1 MPNDK
6 IIKTVITLAI
16 GIALIILLRVAFKKL
31 VKKSDKIHMRFLGY
45 LFNLVIVMVI
55 TGNVLEELYPKL
67 EFNSLFLKGS
77 ALIVAIVGFAAQ
89 TAISDLICGFLISFN
104 KPFEIGDRIVVEGIQ
119 PGIVEDITLRHTV
132 IRIYDGLRI
141 VIPNSV
147 LNTKTVINTSFHN
160 DSRRGI
166 HLKFSVSYDSD
177 VAKAMDVIRDCVVA
191 SPYTLS
197 VETNGITEDS
207 GPVYFLEYGDSDI
220 VLETTIWVTRDTNS
234 YTAITD
240 VNMRVNDAF
249 NEYGIEIPY
258 PYMNI
263 VERENTQNSEVKA
276 HKKKATPSHRH
287 HRSDTIVIK
296 PDGGNYDNV
305 MSTVR
310 SFAQRQNFSEQEE
323 KKLEL
328 MSEELVLIARSIVD
342 DVKGRFWVEGSGL
355 KYRLHLRFN
364 ATVGSNEYRKLVAL
378 SSSGRNEAAKTIA
391 EKIWDKMVTGIKT
404 ADSQGEAGDGY
415 EWSLSESG
423 QSDDYGESIL
433 TAVADDIKV
442 SVTKEQVELVI
453 IRTVGHDR

>member
-1 MPNDK
+1 MQNDK
-6 IIKTVITLAI
+6 IIKTVITAVI
-16 GIALIILLRVAFKKL
+16 GIALIILLRLAFKKL

-55 TGNVLEELYPKL
+55 TGNVLEELNPKL
-67 EFNSLFLKGS
+67 EFNSLLLKGS
-77 ALIVAIVGFAAQ
+77 ALVVAIVGFAAQ

-104 KPFEIGDRIVVEGIQ
+104 KPFEIGDRIVVDGIQ

-132 IRIYDGLRI
+132 IRIYDGLRV

-220 VLETTIWVTRDTNS
+220 VLETTIWVTKDTNS

-240 VNMRVNDAF
+240 VNMRVNSAF

-263 VERENTQNSEVKA
+263 IERENTQSSEVKA
-276 HKKKATPSHRH
+276 RKKTAPSKRH
-287 HRSDTIVIK
+287 HRTDTIVIQ

-305 MSTVR
+305 MSIVR

-323 KKLEL
+323 RKLEL

-342 DVKGRFWVEGSGL
+342 DVKGKFWVEGSGL

-364 ATVGSNEYRKLVAL
+364 ATVGSDEYRKLVSL
-378 SSSGRNEAAKTIA
+378 SSSGRNEASRTLA

-404 ADSQGEAGDGY
+404 ADSQGETGDGY

-442 SVTKEQVELVI
+442 SVTREQVDLVI
-453 IRTVGHDR
+453 IRIV